1 MTHKLS
7 KSVLRLALRIYM
19 LVPSMVVNVGAGIP
33 SALDPF
39 LRQTL
44 TAIWFVLV
52 ISTNIA
58 VPATD

>member
-1 MTHKLS
+1 
-7 KSVLRLALRIYM
+7 M